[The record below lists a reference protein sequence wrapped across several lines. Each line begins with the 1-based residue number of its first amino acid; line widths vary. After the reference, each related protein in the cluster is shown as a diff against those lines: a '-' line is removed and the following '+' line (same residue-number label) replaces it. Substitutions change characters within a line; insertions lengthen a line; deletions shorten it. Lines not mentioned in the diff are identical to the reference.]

1 MCHFGSRKFG
11 EISVLAIRL
20 KMLRKQLGL
29 SLQDLADRT
38 ALTKSY
44 LSKVERGLNTPS
56 IATAMKLAGALSVDV
71 NQLFSVAQGEAPV
84 TVVRVAD
91 RVPVAQGGH
100 GTEGG
105 GADQPRYE
113 ILSPRGGHA
122 GLVPFMISPPAE
134 FAASEYKEHEG
145 EEFLFVHRGKVE
157 IDFADHKVTLSV
169 GDAVHFNARIPHR
182 LRSVGAQQAEVLLV
196 VGADKT
202 VLSKAD

>member
-1 MCHFGSRKFG
+1 
-11 EISVLAIRL
+11 
-20 KMLRKQLGL
+20 MLRKQLGL

-71 NQLFSVAQGEAPV
+71 NQLFSVAQGEEPV

-91 RVPVAQGGH
+91 RVPVAQGG
-100 GTEGG
+100 EDGG
-105 GADQPRYE
+105 NADQPRYA

-134 FAASEYKEHEG
+134 FEASDYKEHEG

-182 LRSVGAQQAEVLLV
+182 IRSLGAQQAEVLLV

>member
-1 MCHFGSRKFG
+1 M
-11 EISVLAIRL
+11 LAIRL

-38 ALTKSY
+38 ELTKSY

-71 NQLFSVAQGEAPV
+71 NQLFSVAQGEDPV

-91 RVPVAQGGH
+91 RVPVAASGH
-100 GTEGG
+100 GAQGEGKG
-105 GADQPRYE
+105 KDGSDQPRYE

-134 FAASEYKEHEG
+134 FAASDYKEHEG

>member
-1 MCHFGSRKFG
+1 M
-11 EISVLAIRL
+11 LAIRL

>member
-1 MCHFGSRKFG
+1 MCHIGSGKFG

-71 NQLFSVAQGEAPV
+71 NQLFSVAQGEEPV

-91 RVPVAQGGH
+91 RVPVAQGG
-100 GTEGG
+100 EDGG
-105 GADQPRYE
+105 NADQPRYA

-134 FAASEYKEHEG
+134 FEASDYKEHEG

-182 LRSVGAQQAEVLLV
+182 IRSLGAQQAEVLLV

>member
-1 MCHFGSRKFG
+1 M
-11 EISVLAIRL
+11 LAIRL

-71 NQLFSVAQGEAPV
+71 NQLFSVAQGEEPV

-100 GTEGG
+100 DGAQGS
-105 GADQPRYE
+105 ADQPRYE

-134 FAASEYKEHEG
+134 FAASDYKEHEG

-182 LRSVGAQQAEVLLV
+182 IRSVGALQAEVLLV

>member
-1 MCHFGSRKFG
+1 M
-11 EISVLAIRL
+11 LAIRL

-38 ALTKSY
+38 ELTKSY
-44 LSKVERGLNTPS
+44 LSKVERGLSTPS

-71 NQLFSVAQGEAPV
+71 NQLFSVAQGEEPV
-84 TVVRVAD
+84 AVVRVAD
-91 RVPVAQGGH
+91 RVPVAQGSR
-100 GTEGG
+100 GG
-105 GADQPRYE
+105 EADDRADQPRYE

-122 GLVPFMISPPAE
+122 GLVPFMIAPPAE
-134 FAASEYKEHEG
+134 FAASDYKEHEG

-157 IDFADHKVTLSV
+157 IDFADHKVMLSV

-182 LRSVGAQQAEVLLV
+182 IRSVGAQQAEVLLV